1 MTEKTNDS
9 TAPDVSGKSQTT
21 GSIIITLEIADP
33 ETVAEYSKC
42 EKSFISDDLL
52 NGNLMTMCDVVSI
65 ESNRGIDGKSPSI
78 PALKT

>member
-65 ESNRGIDGKSPSI
+65 ESNV
-78 PALKT
+78 